1 MKEYSMVAENSRQ
14 NFPFESYRMIYK
26 ATNATRS
33 EVHMCNVQ

>member
-1 MKEYSMVAENSRQ
+1 MKEYCVVAENSRQ

-26 ATNATRS
+26 GTNATRS